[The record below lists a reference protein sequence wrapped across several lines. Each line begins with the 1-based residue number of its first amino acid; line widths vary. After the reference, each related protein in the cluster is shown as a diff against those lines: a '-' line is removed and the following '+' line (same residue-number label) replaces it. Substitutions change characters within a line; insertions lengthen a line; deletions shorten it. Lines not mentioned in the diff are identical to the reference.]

1 MQNQLLPDSL
11 REQIYNDR
19 KIRTAITT
27 KNHLMFFN
35 VYFGN
40 YVKYQTARLH
50 KEMFT
55 LTEDDSI
62 KLAIIVAFRGSGK
75 STIMTLSYP
84 LWAILGEQ
92 QKKFVLILS
101 QTQRQAR
108 QHLVNL
114 KRELESNALLRSD
127 LGPFKEETDEW
138 GALALVIPKYN
149 ARIMAASTEQSVRGL
164 RHGEHRPDLIICD
177 DIEDLESV
185 KTKEGRDKTHQWLT
199 GDVIP
204 SGDQNTRVVIVGNL
218 LHEDSLLMRLKA
230 GIADGEMDGIYRNYP
245 LLDDKNNI
253 AWLGMYPTMAHVET
267 ARRKIGNEA
276 SWHREYLL
284 HIISDSERVVH
295 PEWIHYYTELPPDRG
310 QDIEFS
316 FAATGIDLAVS
327 QKTTA
332 DYTAMVSARV
342 YTQANGYK
350 IYILPNPVNEHLT
363 FPQTIEKI
371 KSVSKMAGGGRY
383 SKIIVEQV
391 GYQEAVIQQLHQD
404 SIAVEGFKV
413 GGSDK
418 RERIAVTTAAIQ
430 SGKILFPK
438 KGAEALLSQLTGFG
452 IEKHDDLADAFAIV
466 INSVLA
472 VDYRRGDSHCLAAG
486 EKRSRHNQ
494 PYSDLPRITMDTI
507 F

>member
-1 MQNQLLPDSL
+1 MQNQLLPDNL
-11 REQIYNDR
+11 RDQIYKDR

-35 VYFGN
+35 LYFGN

-50 KEMFT
+50 KEMFA
-55 LTEDDSI
+55 LTEDDAV

-114 KRELESNALLRSD
+114 KRELESNGLLRSD

-204 SGDQNTRVVIVGNL
+204 SGDQNTRVIIVGNL

-230 GIADGEMDGIYRNYP
+230 GIAEGELDGVYREYP

-253 AWLGMYPTMAHVET
+253 SWLGMYPTMAQIAT

-284 HIISDSERVVH
+284 HIISDSERLVH
-295 PEWIHYYTELPPDRG
+295 PEWVKFYEQLPPERG
-310 QDIEFS
+310 TNNEFS
-316 FAATGIDLAVS
+316 HAATGIDLAIS
-327 QKTTA
+327 QKDTA
-332 DYTAMVSARV
+332 DCTAMVSGRIYV
-342 YTQANGYK
+342 TDNGCVL
-350 IYILPNPVNEHLT
+350 YILPNPINAHLT
-363 FPQTIEKI
+363 FPQTIEKA
-371 KSVSKMAGGGRY
+371 KAASKMAGNGRY

-391 GYQEAVIQQLHQD
+391 GYQEAVIQQLQHEG
-404 SIAVEGFKV
+404 INVEGFKV

-418 RERIAVTTAAIQ
+418 RERIAVTTNAIQ

-438 KGAEALLSQLTGFG
+438 KGAENLLTQLTGFG

-466 INSVLA
+466 ANYMLA
-472 VDYRRGDSHCLAAG
+472 HDFRRSGFRLMDG
-486 EKRSRHNQ
+486 G
-494 PYSDLPRITMDTI
+494 SDPSLWPITRGLLDMK